1 MNNGNIL
8 ENLRKEHNFDI
19 NTVANLLHIT
29 RNNMQEL
36 ENNTQKLKV
45 SQLLIL
51 CDLYQIKAED
61 ILNNNFDEDRNY
73 DNLNQDILTTYYSNR
88 IINNL
93 IYLSSLDL

>member
-19 NTVANLLHIT
+19 NTVAYLLHIT